1 MAAPISVLQGQ
12 PHTVSSM
19 LEGLFLSVYNIA
31 CDGKLPHCLKG
42 NSKPLDWEI
51 YRRGSLTDMQLPEE
65 PSIICSLRPLV
76 DELHDLFWPRVEG
89 SSLRSYSKNV
99 TVASFQAAC
108 QRACKGML
116 INFPLQAQPL

>member
-1 MAAPISVLQGQ
+1 MAAPLSVLRGQ

-31 CDGKLPHCLKG
+31 SDGKLPHYLKG
-42 NSKPLDWEI
+42 NAKLLDWEV
-51 YRRGSLTDMQLPEE
+51 YRGGTLMRMQLPKE

-76 DELHDLFWPRVEG
+76 DELHDLFWLRVEG
-89 SSLRSYSKNV
+89 SSARLYSENV

-108 QRACKGML
+108 QRVCKGEL
-116 INFPLQAQPL
+116 KSS